1 MPLLLIFLLPR
12 HGIGQWFDITEEA
25 DLDYILPNRGNH
37 GCNLFTDFDLFT
49 TGTNVISGCGGVTAY
64 FDQVIV
70 MPEER
75 MLDPDEQRSLCDVY
89 ISYASE
95 ATSLTTNCFVK
106 DQALLET
113 LNADN
118 ETVYEVTLSLELP
131 SDDEDIESK
140 LTTAIQD
147 PQFDIDAQA
156 VLKTADENECEAGTS
171 GCEQLCIDLVPGFEC
186 DCEAGYTLD
195 KTDGTSCII
204 ADTDATPTPTRAP
217 TPSVPVNLAVSGL
230 ATQSSTCFGADA
242 SRAID
247 DDVSSSWTR
256 DSISHTCSEKGAW
269 WQVELIEPAIVDY
282 VEVFNRW
289 DSCCQHYLGGHG
301 GAQVQ
306 LLDYENE
313 GGELVVVAS
322 AELGVSEGVERFH
335 FPFEQTRAS
344 AVRILKRQDQRGTL
358 PIVEVVV
365 MGQGG
370 NLPASTPLQNLAAA
384 KTNTA
389 EQSSICFGG
398 KSGLSFVGIL
408 LEHISSA
415 DL

>member
-1 MPLLLIFLLPR
+1 MTFAISARYGPSRWTMCITSTFGR
-12 HGIGQWFDITEEA
+12 HAFNSLSSEA
-25 DLDYILPNRGNH
+25 LRWYG
-37 GCNLFTDFDLFT
+37 
-49 TGTNVISGCGGVTAY
+49 
-64 FDQVIV
+64 
-70 MPEER
+70 
-75 MLDPDEQRSLCDVY
+75 RSLKSSLRCAAILAFRKRWQPVVAIRPY
-89 ISYASE
+89 IA
-95 ATSLTTNCFVK
+95 
-106 DQALLET
+106 
-113 LNADN
+113 
-118 ETVYEVTLSLELP
+118 
-131 SDDEDIESK
+131 
-140 LTTAIQD
+140 
-147 PQFDIDAQA
+147 
-156 VLKTADENECEAGTS
+156 CE
-171 GCEQLCIDLVPGFEC
+171 F
-186 DCEAGYTLD
+186 GYTLD
-195 KTDGTSCII
+195 ETDGTSCII
-204 ADTDATPTPTRAP
+204 SDTDATLTPTRAP

-242 SRAID
+242 SRSID

-282 VEVFNRW
+282 VEVFNRM
-289 DSCCQHYLGGHG
+289 DRCCQHYLGGHG

-313 GGELVVVAS
+313 GSALVVVAS
-322 AELGVSEGVERFH
+322 AELGVSEGVDRFH

-389 EQSSICFGG
+389 EQSRCVLI
-398 KSGLSFVGIL
+398 
-408 LEHISSA
+408 
-415 DL
+415 D